1 METKNEPYKMIKI
14 HNPTSEDLDFMYDS
28 APYSIKAGETKE
40 FLDFV
45 GRHCAKKLADKNVMT
60 NDPSEH
66 KVLFNAYS
74 QNSNIEDVAKSL
86 KVDLAKIRA
95 EAMTKEKE
103 KARMTNVEAELMRMR
118 EEMAEMKKV
127 KEEPK
132 IEEVDVSA
140 EEAGESQIKVEKE
153 EEEKIDKRT
162 KAYKDSKK

>member
-1 METKNEPYKMIKI
+1 MEIKNEPISILKL
-14 HNPTSEDLDFMYDS
+14 HNPTAEDLHFMYDS
-28 APYSIKAGETKE
+28 APYAVKAGETEQWTKVIV
-40 FLDFV
+40 LH
-45 GRHCAKKLADKNVMT
+45 GAKKLADKNVMT

-118 EEMAEMKKV
+118 EEMAELKKV

-132 IEEVDVSA
+132 KQEVNVSA
-140 EEAGESQIKVEKE
+140 EEAGEPQIKVEKPVANKKAGRPKK
-153 EEEKIDKRT
+153 EK
-162 KAYKDSKK
+162 